1 MTVNWQLK
9 FVVLLIL
16 LIIIPSFFL
25 AYFSVQSKKAER
37 LAYRQRISETY
48 QRLAQFAASEIEDM
62 IKDTNEAWIKKI
74 KPNKFSGL
82 PAHEQAAM
90 LDKLIEEDALVSK
103 AYLVTNTS
111 SVSYPRDVNI
121 KTSISSTQRILTPV
135 RGIDEWLLKFRELSA
150 NAEELEFEKEKP
162 EGAVNIYRKIVDTFP
177 VPRLQAIAIMEIA
190 RICMFQEDWQRAY
203 ENYRKIVQEYP
214 QERDLNNLHLRF
226 FAQFQCVKAL
236 ENLDQADQAMSALL
250 ALYQDLLDNSDEIN
264 REQYEFF
271 VERIQRSFQ
280 NLAGAFPAEQGNEY
294 SAIYN
299 KFQEQKK
306 KYIGT
311 TYLVEKLYQRL
322 IRDILKQE
330 TYYARVRYFSDFAVE
345 QPYLVA
351 YILLSEGEE
360 YIVESALGL
369 EIDLEALK
377 TRLFPQIINRKNF
390 PGDVSIA
397 FLDQNDNFVMGD
409 AEKIISKAAAL
420 YPLKDPLDF
429 WQLGIFPTSQ
439 NPLMRASNIDIYI
452 NLLGIFVLFLVIVT
466 GAGIIVYN
474 IRKQQ
479 RLSSQKTTF
488 ISSISHELRTPLTSI
503 KMFVEFLS
511 KNKSLKEDQETQKY
525 LKIIQVESER
535 LNRLVN
541 NVLDFSRIER
551 GVKNYQFEY
560 EEAGAVI
567 RSVVDAF
574 NYHAEIHGI
583 EIELD
588 LLINLLSN
596 AIKYSV
602 DKKPVKVIAG
612 ENGKVLT
619 IKVQDQGVGIKQTY
633 IKQIFNDY
641 YRIEENGA
649 ENIAGS
655 GLGLPLVKHI
665 AEAHGG
671 RVSVESAYGKGST
684 FITVE

>member
-1 MTVNWQLK
+1 
-9 FVVLLIL
+9 
-16 LIIIPSFFL
+16 
-25 AYFSVQSKKAER
+25 
-37 LAYRQRISETY
+37 
-48 QRLAQFAASEIEDM
+48 
-62 IKDTNEAWIKKI
+62 
-74 KPNKFSGL
+74 
-82 PAHEQAAM
+82 
-90 LDKLIEEDALVSK
+90 
-103 AYLVTNTS
+103 
-111 SVSYPRDVNI
+111 
-121 KTSISSTQRILTPV
+121 
-135 RGIDEWLLKFRELSA
+135 
-150 NAEELEFEKEKP
+150 
-162 EGAVNIYRKIVDTFP
+162 
-177 VPRLQAIAIMEIA
+177 
-190 RICMFQEDWQRAY
+190 
-203 ENYRKIVQEYP
+203 
-214 QERDLNNLHLRF
+214 
-226 FAQFQCVKAL
+226 
-236 ENLDQADQAMSALL
+236 
-250 ALYQDLLDNSDEIN
+250 
-264 REQYEFF
+264 
-271 VERIQRSFQ
+271 
-280 NLAGAFPAEQGNEY
+280 
-294 SAIYN
+294 
-299 KFQEQKK
+299 
-306 KYIGT
+306 
-311 TYLVEKLYQRL
+311 
-322 IRDILKQE
+322 
-330 TYYARVRYFSDFAVE
+330 
-345 QPYLVA
+345 
-351 YILLSEGEE
+351 
-360 YIVESALGL
+360 
-369 EIDLEALK
+369 
-377 TRLFPQIINRKNF
+377 
-390 PGDVSIA
+390 
-397 FLDQNDNFVMGD
+397 MGD

-588 LLINLLSN
+588 LQEPLPEIYIDRHAISQALINLLSN

-649 ENIAGS
+649 ENIAGT

-671 RVSVESAYGKGST
+671 RVFVESAYGKGST
-684 FITVE
+684 FVLELPLNENGQNTHHRR